1 MNSNELWDG
10 GEKVFNGN
18 PVSPRLKFSH
28 PTVLLTSMVESYSRV
43 RKQLYLPLYH
53 SNLRRIGTTANAVT
67 EAQESG
73 VESDKRV
80 SKIFIYNY

>member
-10 GEKVFNGN
+10 GEKVFSGN
-18 PVSPRLKFSH
+18 PVSPDLNFPH
-28 PTVLLTSMVESYSRV
+28 PTVSLTSMVESNSRV
-43 RKQLYLPLYH
+43 RKKLYLPLYH
-53 SNLRRIGTTANAVT
+53 SNLRRVDTTANAVT

-80 SKIFIYNY
+80 SKIFIYN